1 MFNPKKIPSVASSLG
16 CRSRNPFLYQKSS
29 GSPFEFGCGGCGDVP
44 FEAPPSATPPPPPRS
59 KSPPPPH
66 AACKAASLR
75 SLAKASAL
83 TSTARRTRAGTRPRL
98 RFLLLLLKQ
107 QGEEGEEE
115 VVEVD
120 EGEGREVLPPEN
132 CRVMLLALVGGG
144 KNEEIRN

>member
-1 MFNPKKIPSVASSLG
+1 MASSLG

-107 QGEEGEEE
+107 QGEE
-115 VVEVD
+115 VVEVVVVG

-132 CRVMLLALVGGG
+132 CRGMLALVEVG
-144 KNEEIRN
+144 KMKRRN